1 MWMEIIKAL
10 PRKEDIENYLLNDEG
25 VQAIEGMAKLPD
37 KTGIR
42 GAIDRTKELSEGTNI
57 SSANSDKRKTIIEN
71 AKKLHKILTEILRES
86 KTNVQPAKM
95 KGKLSKILNDIL
107 EQEDMEAFKKFVGTA
122 PLRTTK
128 NADEKKKALKARQS
142 DIESFIAGNEDEFYW
157 INTSDRTINTTDS
170 PPEYVKGNRGRIDH
184 DTLGSIFSTK
194 LPDKMLLEDYKNL
207 MEWFAAGK
215 KTKPIG
221 YTTKGRVEMSPLV
234 QVFGLLSKRATKEA
248 LNPFKDKKIEVTINS
263 GADVLKYLNLLTKPR
278 WRRAKEFMP
287 TPTLDSSNAITN
299 ARNELL
305 MPQGKVIIPE
315 ALKSVLGSEQLNI
328 GSLLEEGTQQTQ
340 IKLIPNQ
347 VRMILTEQVPF
358 DYEEEGITLDTLD
371 SLKEHYNT
379 VKEIPKF
386 YAKINRIGGRE
397 KEALNKIIESYSKK
411 QNMFD
416 EEEAERLD
424 ALKEKELEIGSL
436 REALEEM
443 YNTKPS
449 ISFAN
454 DLDDLMVAVGE
465 DSLFTKV
472 GDLYKLNADSIASEE
487 RDAFINEFTQLR
499 TKDDFTKVKIEKDSW
514 SKIEEEYDEDYDLS
528 TASSKSTDIF
538 HVIAT
543 LDFYY
548 SESELYE
555 KIQDWKNPDEYEEED
570 VLFDEVQQYAIDNY
584 SNILNGFIEATKN
597 KVEDII
603 NSPEKYQDKLV
614 YEEYERDAEG
624 KKTGKTKSKAGA
636 LISELEK
643 AEVVRVQG

>member
-1 MWMEIIKAL
+1 
-10 PRKEDIENYLLNDEG
+10 
-25 VQAIEGMAKLPD
+25 
-37 KTGIR
+37 
-42 GAIDRTKELSEGTNI
+42 
-57 SSANSDKRKTIIEN
+57 
-71 AKKLHKILTEILRES
+71 
-86 KTNVQPAKM
+86 
-95 KGKLSKILNDIL
+95 
-107 EQEDMEAFKKFVGTA
+107 
-122 PLRTTK
+122 
-128 NADEKKKALKARQS
+128 
-142 DIESFIAGNEDEFYW
+142 
-157 INTSDRTINTTDS
+157 
-170 PPEYVKGNRGRIDH
+170 
-184 DTLGSIFSTK
+184 
-194 LPDKMLLEDYKNL
+194 
-207 MEWFAAGK
+207 
-215 KTKPIG
+215 
-221 YTTKGRVEMSPLV
+221 
-234 QVFGLLSKRATKEA
+234 
-248 LNPFKDKKIEVTINS
+248 
-263 GADVLKYLNLLTKPR
+263 
-278 WRRAKEFMP
+278 
-287 TPTLDSSNAITN
+287 
-299 ARNELL
+299 
-305 MPQGKVIIPE
+305 
-315 ALKSVLGSEQLNI
+315 
-328 GSLLEEGTQQTQ
+328 
-340 IKLIPNQ
+340 
-347 VRMILTEQVPF
+347 
-358 DYEEEGITLDTLD
+358 TLD

-570 VLFDEVQQYAIDNY
+570 VL
-584 SNILNGFIEATKN
+584 
-597 KVEDII
+597 
-603 NSPEKYQDKLV
+603 
-614 YEEYERDAEG
+614 
-624 KKTGKTKSKAGA
+624 
-636 LISELEK
+636 
-643 AEVVRVQG
+643 